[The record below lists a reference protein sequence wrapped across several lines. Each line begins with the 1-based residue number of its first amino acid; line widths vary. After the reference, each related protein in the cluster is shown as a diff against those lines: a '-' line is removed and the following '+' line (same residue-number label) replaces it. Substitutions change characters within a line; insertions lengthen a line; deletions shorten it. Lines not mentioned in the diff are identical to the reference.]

1 MSLSQPG
8 FPLISLLLILPLVG
22 AALVALLP
30 RQRTTLI
37 KACAFATTVVIF
49 ALSLPL
55 YFGFG
60 NLAGGFQ
67 FEEFRPWIPGLGIGY
82 HVGVDG
88 ISLFLV
94 LLTTLLS
101 ALAVLSS
108 WTAITEQLKEYM
120 ILMLLMET
128 TMIGVFVSL
137 DLFLFYVFWE
147 ASLIPMALLIGR
159 WGGERRVYAAI
170 KFFLFTL
177 AGSTL
182 MLIAAIVLYFWGG
195 GTSDLPVLL
204 NTSLPA
210 PLQVW
215 LFAAFALAFAVKV
228 PLFPLHTWLPAAHV
242 EAPTAGSVILAGVLL
257 KMGAYGYLRIA
268 LPLFPNAV
276 SVFAP
281 WLSILALIG
290 IIYGAL
296 VALAQEDVKS
306 LVAYSS
312 VAHMGFIILGTFAL
326 TPQAVSGAVLQMV
339 NHGLSTGALFLLVG
353 VLYER
358 RHTRLLKDFG
368 GIWAKVP
375 IFGSF
380 FIITALSSVGLPG
393 MNGFVGEFTI
403 LLGTFRVN
411 VAYAA
416 VATFGIV
423 LAAWYLL
430 VAVRRTLFGPLNPSN
445 AGLTEMNLREIVVML
460 PLVAFFFIIG
470 LFPNLFFEKINPSTG
485 RLTTQ
490 LAETALV
497 VDWKSPAPDIT
508 NQHGIAH
515 AH

>member
-1 MSLSQPG
+1 MNQLN
-8 FPLISLLLILPLVG
+8 FPLLSILLILPVLG
-22 AALVALLP
+22 AILVALLP
-30 RQRTTLI
+30 RGRESLVKGAALATTL
-37 KACAFATTVVIF
+37 VVLL
-49 ALSLPL
+49 LSLPL
-55 YFGFG
+55 FFNFQTG
-60 NLAGGFQ
+60 APGFQ
-67 FEEFRPWIPGLGIGY
+67 FEEVRAWIPALDINY

-108 WTAITEQLKEYM
+108 WRAITEQAKEYM
-120 ILMLLMET
+120 ILMLLLET
-128 TMIGVFVSL
+128 AMLGVFVSL

-159 WGGERRVYAAI
+159 WGGERRVYAAV
-170 KFFLFTL
+170 KFFLFTM
-177 AGSTL
+177 AGSAL
-182 MLIAAIVLYFWGG
+182 MLIAAIVLYLWG
-195 GTSDLPVLL
+195 GTSDLTVLL
-204 NTSLPA
+204 NTTIPA
-210 PLQVW
+210 GMQMW

-257 KMGAYGYLRIA
+257 KMGAYGFLRFA
-268 LPLFPNAV
+268 LPLFPEAV
-276 SVFAP
+276 PAFAP
-281 WLSILALIG
+281 LLSILALIG

-312 VAHMGFIILGTFAL
+312 VAHMGFIVLGIFAL

-339 NHGLSTGALFLLVG
+339 NHGLTTGALFLLVG

-358 RHTRLLKDFG
+358 RHTRLFNDYG

-416 VATFGIV
+416 IATFGIV

-430 VAVRRTLFGPLNPSN
+430 VAVRRTLFGPLNPAN
-445 AGLTEMNLREIVVML
+445 EGLTDMTPREIVVML
-460 PLVAFFFIIG
+460 PLVIFFFVIG
-470 LFPNLFFEKINPSTG
+470 LFPNLFFDNITPTVG
-485 RLTTQ
+485 RLITQVRTTGVV
-490 LAETALV
+490 AEM
-497 VDWKSPAPDIT
+497 DIE
-508 NQHGIAH
+508 
-515 AH
+515 

>member
-1 MSLSQPG
+1 MNQLDVPLLS
-8 FPLISLLLILPLVG
+8 ILLVLPVAG
-22 AALVALLP
+22 AILVALLP
-30 RQRTTLI
+30 RGRESLVKWVALVTTIVVLVLSLSLYFY
-37 KACAFATTVVIF
+37 FATG
-49 ALSLPL
+49 AP
-55 YFGFG
+55 
-60 NLAGGFQ
+60 GFQ
-67 FEEFRPWIPGLGIGY
+67 FEEARVWIPDFNISY
-82 HVGVDG
+82 HVGLDG
-88 ISLFLV
+88 ISLYLV

-108 WTAITEQLKEYM
+108 WRAITEQVKEYM
-120 ILMLLMET
+120 VLMLLMET
-128 TMIGVFVSL
+128 AMLGVFVSL
-137 DLFLFYVFWE
+137 DLFLFYFFWE

-159 WGGERRVYAAI
+159 WGGERRIYAAV
-170 KFFLFTL
+170 KFFLFTM
-177 AGSTL
+177 AGSAL
-182 MLIAAIVLYFWGG
+182 MLVAAIVLYMWG
-195 GTSDLPVLL
+195 GTSDLTVLL
-204 NTSLPA
+204 NTSIPA
-210 PLQVW
+210 GMQFW

-257 KMGAYGYLRIA
+257 KMGSYGYLRFA
-268 LPLFPNAV
+268 LPLFPEAV
-276 SVFAP
+276 PTFAP
-281 WLSILALIG
+281 LLSILALIG

-312 VAHMGFIILGTFAL
+312 VAHMGFIVLGTFTL

-358 RHTRLLKDFG
+358 RHTRLFKDYG

-403 LLGTFRVN
+403 LLGTFQVN

-416 VATFGIV
+416 IATFGIV

-430 VAVRRTLFGPLNPSN
+430 VAVRRTLFGQLNPAN
-445 AGLTEMNLREIVVML
+445 EGLTDMTPREMLVLL
-460 PLVAFFFIIG
+460 PLVIFFFVIG
-470 LFPNLFFEKINPSTG
+470 LFPNLFFRDINPTVG
-485 RLTTQ
+485 RLITQ
-490 LAETALV
+490 ASATAVVAEV
-497 VDWKSPAPDIT
+497 G
-508 NQHGIAH
+508 NE
-515 AH
+515 

>member
-1 MSLSQPG
+1 MNQLGVPLLS
-8 FPLISLLLILPLVG
+8 ILLVLPVAG
-22 AALVALLP
+22 AILVALLP
-30 RQRTTLI
+30 RGRESLVKWVALVTTLVVLVLSL
-37 KACAFATTVVIF
+37 ALYFYFATGE
-49 ALSLPL
+49 P
-55 YFGFG
+55 
-60 NLAGGFQ
+60 GFQ
-67 FEEFRPWIPGLGIGY
+67 FEEVRVWIPDLNISY
-82 HVGVDG
+82 HVGLDG
-88 ISLFLV
+88 ISLYLV

-108 WTAITEQLKEYM
+108 WRAITEQVKEYM
-120 ILMLLMET
+120 VLMLLMET
-128 TMIGVFVSL
+128 AMLGVFVSL
-137 DLFLFYVFWE
+137 DLFLFYFFWE

-159 WGGERRVYAAI
+159 WGGERRVYAAV
-170 KFFLFTL
+170 KFFLFTM
-177 AGSTL
+177 AGSAL
-182 MLIAAIVLYFWGG
+182 MLVAAIVLYMWG
-195 GTSDLPVLL
+195 GTSDLTILL
-204 NTSLPA
+204 ETTIPA
-210 PLQVW
+210 GMQLW

-257 KMGAYGYLRIA
+257 KMGSYGYLRFA
-268 LPLFPNAV
+268 LPLFPEAV
-276 SVFAP
+276 PTFAP
-281 WLSILALIG
+281 LLSVLALIG

-312 VAHMGFIILGTFAL
+312 VAHMGFIVLGTFAL

-358 RHTRLLKDFG
+358 RHTRLFKDYG

-403 LLGTFRVN
+403 LLGTFQVN

-416 VATFGIV
+416 IATFGIV

-430 VAVRRTLFGPLNPSN
+430 VAVRRTLFGQLNPANQS
-445 AGLTEMNLREIVVML
+445 LTDMTPREILVLL
-460 PLVAFFFIIG
+460 PLVIFFFVIG
-470 LFPNLFFEKINPSTG
+470 LFPNLFFRDISPTVG
-485 RLTTQ
+485 RLITQ
-490 LAETALV
+490 ASATAVVAE
-497 VDWKSPAPDIT
+497 VDSE
-508 NQHGIAH
+508 
-515 AH
+515 

>member
-1 MSLSQPG
+1 MNQAY
-8 FPLISLLLILPLVG
+8 FPLLSILLILPVVG
-22 AALVALLP
+22 AVLVALLP
-30 RQRTTLI
+30 RERENLVKGAAFVTTL
-37 KACAFATTVVIF
+37 VVF
-49 ALSLPL
+49 ALSLVL
-55 YFGFG
+55 YFNFQSRVS
-60 NLAGGFQ
+60 GFQ
-67 FEEFRPWIPGLGIGY
+67 FEEVRAWIPGLNIDY

-101 ALAVLSS
+101 AVAVLSS
-108 WTAITEQLKEYM
+108 WTAITEQVKEYM

-128 TMIGVFVSL
+128 AMLGVFVSL

-159 WGGERRVYAAI
+159 WGGERRVYAAV
-170 KFFLFTL
+170 KFFLFTM
-177 AGSTL
+177 AGSAL
-182 MLIAAIVLYFWGG
+182 MLVAAIVLYLWGG
-195 GTSDLPVLL
+195 SSDLSVLL
-204 NTSLPA
+204 NTQLPGW
-210 PLQVW
+210 LQLW

-257 KMGAYGYLRIA
+257 KMGSYGYLRFA
-268 LPLFPNAV
+268 LPLFPDAV
-276 SVFAP
+276 PAFAP
-281 WLSILALIG
+281 LLSILALVG

-312 VAHMGFIILGTFAL
+312 VAHMGFIVLGTFAL

-358 RHTRLLKDFG
+358 RHTRLFKDYG
-368 GIWAKVP
+368 GIWARVP

-403 LLGTFRVN
+403 LLGTFQVN

-416 VATFGIV
+416 IATFGIV

-430 VAVRRTLFGPLNPSN
+430 VAVRRTLFGPLNPANQSL
-445 AGLTEMNLREIVVML
+445 ADMTPREIVVML
-460 PLVAFFFIIG
+460 PLVIFFFVIG
-470 LFPNLFFEKINPSTG
+470 LFPNLFFDNINPSVG
-485 RLTTQ
+485 RLTSRVRQT
-490 LAETALV
+490 TV
-497 VDWKSPAPDIT
+497 VVEMDSE
-508 NQHGIAH
+508 
-515 AH
+515 

>member
-1 MSLSQPG
+1 
-8 FPLISLLLILPLVG
+8 
-22 AALVALLP
+22 
-30 RQRTTLI
+30 
-37 KACAFATTVVIF
+37 
-49 ALSLPL
+49 
-55 YFGFG
+55 
-60 NLAGGFQ
+60 
-67 FEEFRPWIPGLGIGY
+67 
-82 HVGVDG
+82 
-88 ISLFLV
+88 
-94 LLTTLLS
+94 
-101 ALAVLSS
+101 
-108 WTAITEQLKEYM
+108 
-120 ILMLLMET
+120 MLLMET
-128 TMIGVFVSL
+128 AMLGVFVSL

-170 KFFLFTL
+170 KFFLFTM
-177 AGSTL
+177 AGSAL
-182 MLIAAIVLYFWGG
+182 MLVATIVLYLWGG
-195 GTSDLPVLL
+195 GSSDLPTLL
-204 NTSLPA
+204 NTQLPA
-210 PLQVW
+210 WLQMW

-257 KMGAYGYLRIA
+257 KMGAYGYLRFA
-268 LPLFPNAV
+268 LPLFPAAV
-276 SVFAP
+276 PVFAP

-312 VAHMGFIILGTFAL
+312 VAHMGFIVLGSFAL

-358 RHTRLLKDFG
+358 RHTRLLKDYG
-368 GIWAKVP
+368 GIWVKVP

-403 LLGTFRVN
+403 LLGTFKVN

-416 VATFGIV
+416 IATFGIV

-430 VAVRRTLFGPLNPSN
+430 VAVRRTLFGALNPAN
-445 AGLTEMNLREIVVML
+445 AGLTDMSAREIVVML
-460 PLVAFFFIIG
+460 PLVVFFFVIG
-470 LFPNLFFEKINPSTG
+470 LFPNLFFEKINPAVGVLISQQAQTTVAAGTG
-485 RLTTQ
+485 S
-490 LAETALV
+490 E
-497 VDWKSPAPDIT
+497 
-508 NQHGIAH
+508 
-515 AH
+515 

>member
-1 MSLSQPG
+1 MNQPD
-8 FPLISLLLILPLVG
+8 FPLLSLLLALPVAG
-22 AALVALLP
+22 AVLVALLP
-30 RQRTTLI
+30 RGRADLV
-37 KACAFATTVVIF
+37 KGAAFATTLVVF

-55 YFGFG
+55 YFNFRSG
-60 NLAGGFQ
+60 APGFQ
-67 FEEFRPWIPGLGIGY
+67 FEEVSPWIPGLNIGY

-88 ISLFLV
+88 INLFLV

-101 ALAVLSS
+101 AVAVLSS
-108 WTAITEQLKEYM
+108 WTAITQQVKEYM
-120 ILMLLMET
+120 VLMLLMET
-128 TMIGVFVSL
+128 AMLGVFVAL

-159 WGGERRVYAAI
+159 WGGERRIYAAI
-170 KFFLFTL
+170 KFFLFTM
-177 AGSTL
+177 AGSAL
-182 MLIAAIVLYFWGG
+182 MLVAAIVLYLWGG
-195 GTSDLPVLL
+195 GTSDLPMLL
-204 NTSLPA
+204 NTQLPA
-210 PLQVW
+210 GLQMW

-242 EAPTAGSVILAGVLL
+242 EAPTAGSIILAGVLL
-257 KMGAYGYLRIA
+257 KMGSYGYLRFA

-276 SVFAP
+276 PVFAP

-296 VALAQEDVKS
+296 VALAQEDLKS

-312 VAHMGFIILGTFAL
+312 VAHMGFIVLGTFAL

-358 RHTRLLKDFG
+358 RHTRLLSDYG

-411 VAYAA
+411 MAYAA
-416 VATFGIV
+416 IATFGIV

-430 VAVRRTLFGPLNPSN
+430 TAVRRTLFGSLNPAN
-445 AGLTEMNLREIVVML
+445 ERLTDMTPREVAVML
-460 PLVAFFFIIG
+460 PLVVFFFLIG
-470 LFPNLFFEKINPSTG
+470 LFPNLFFEKINPAVG
-485 RLTTQ
+485 D
-490 LAETALV
+490 LASRMTETAAV
-497 VDWKSPAPDIT
+497 VEI
-508 NQHGIAH
+508 NQQ
-515 AH
+515 